1 MEKYKITFRE
11 ALEKIAK
18 DFNISLDNNY
28 ISQNINSKKNSQYYY
43 KVMNE
48 IASYY
53 SSILKQHLVNNNIN
67 FLDKKKITLEKIE
80 KYNLGLST
88 NSQRLETF
96 LSKKSISS
104 DYLIENNIFK
114 INNFKKKYDLFTNR
128 IIFPIKDR
136 FENII
141 AFGGRT
147 LTDEKP
153 KYINSWENNIFQKR
167 KILYNLPSL
176 NKIKNRSD
184 DIYIVEGYTD
194 VIAMESKGLKAV
206 APLGTSLTIDQL
218 RIIWKLVNEPIL
230 LMDGDNAGINA
241 STRALDLVMTEL
253 QGENSLNFIFL
264 ENGKDPDDII
274 NSDNKEN
281 SIISVI
287 RNKYS
292 FIEALFY
299 LYGSEE
305 NLTSPERIINFK
317 NKIFNRINSIND
329 TDVRN
334 LYRSFVLNRI
344 NKISKN
350 QINKFGNASNNNK
363 KDFFFT
369 KLVKN
374 KKVESFIVRREKI
387 DIISNDK

>member
-153 KYINSWENNIFQKR
+153 KYINSWENRFFKKR
-167 KILYNLPSL
+167 KSY
-176 NKIKNRSD
+176 
-184 DIYIVEGYTD
+184 
-194 VIAMESKGLKAV
+194 
-206 APLGTSLTIDQL
+206 
-218 RIIWKLVNEPIL
+218 
-230 LMDGDNAGINA
+230 
-241 STRALDLVMTEL
+241 
-253 QGENSLNFIFL
+253 
-264 ENGKDPDDII
+264 
-274 NSDNKEN
+274 
-281 SIISVI
+281 IIS
-287 RNKYS
+287 S
-292 FIEALFY
+292 
-299 LYGSEE
+299 
-305 NLTSPERIINFK
+305 
-317 NKIFNRINSIND
+317 
-329 TDVRN
+329 
-334 LYRSFVLNRI
+334 
-344 NKISKN
+344 
-350 QINKFGNASNNNK
+350 
-363 KDFFFT
+363 
-369 KLVKN
+369 
-374 KKVESFIVRREKI
+374 
-387 DIISNDK
+387 